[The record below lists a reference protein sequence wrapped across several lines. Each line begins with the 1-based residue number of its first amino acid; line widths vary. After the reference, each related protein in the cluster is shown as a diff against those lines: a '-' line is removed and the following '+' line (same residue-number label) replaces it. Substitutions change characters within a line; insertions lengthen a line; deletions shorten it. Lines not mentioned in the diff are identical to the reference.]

1 MELFSRTFSYFP
13 VFLPAR
19 FRYSAQFSIASDP
32 VIPKSYAVER
42 ARGGS
47 SPAAPFPAASC
58 PRSISTESSP
68 DRLAPTALLRI
79 LDESETR
86 VPRILPPLA
95 HHFYIS
101 FRPARDRKVKGQIL
115 RERQRLSYLF
125 CERKCTLET
134 YFEWKRNGKEKKSS
148 QIFDK
153 IIFVTNFTCISC
165 AKGKRD
171 ALSLDQR

>member
-86 VPRILPPLA
+86 VPRILPPPLIT
-95 HHFYIS
+95 FTYPFGRRGIE
-101 FRPARDRKVKGQIL
+101 RLKVKFYANVNGCRIYFASGNVHWKLIL
-115 RERQRLSYLF
+115 
-125 CERKCTLET
+125 
-134 YFEWKRNGKEKKSS
+134 NGKEMEKK
-148 QIFDK
+148 K
-153 IIFVTNFTCISC
+153 
-165 AKGKRD
+165 KK
-171 ALSLDQR
+171 